1 MKIGFI
7 GLGNMGQGM
16 AARLIAAGHE
26 LTLYN
31 RTRTKA
37 EGLVRGTGARARVAI
52 SPHECAE
59 GAEAIVSMLADDA
72 AVDAALFGAG
82 GAFSSLAPGAVHVS
96 MSTISVALSERLQHA
111 HARAGHRYL
120 AAPVFGRPDAAA
132 AGQLAIVVA
141 GEDTAL
147 ASCRPLFEAMGRA
160 TFPFGTDAP
169 KANVV
174 KLSGNFLIA
183 NVIQSLGEA
192 MALVRKAGIDP
203 DAFLSLLTST
213 LFGAPVYQG
222 YGGRIAKGNYQAEA
236 GFAMPLALKDMRLAM
251 EAATAQQVPMP
262 TLAVIWQRILAA
274 EARGYGGLDWS
285 ALGLLAAEDAGLPD
299 SAPA

>member
-1 MKIGFI
+1 MVAYRMGDFGRALTEFRTVRRLGGSNHLLPLMVDCER
-7 GLGNMGQGM
+7 GLG
-16 AARLIAAGHE
+16 RHE
-26 LTLYN
+26 
-31 RTRTKA
+31 
-37 EGLVRGTGARARVAI
+37 RAL
-52 SPHECAE
+52 E
-59 GAEAIVSMLADDA
+59 
-72 AVDAALFGAG
+72 
-82 GAFSSLAPGAVHVS
+82 
-96 MSTISVALSERLQHA
+96 
-111 HARAGHRYL
+111 L
-120 AAPVFGRPDAAA
+120 AASPEAKTVEAEERME
-132 AGQLAIVVA
+132 LAIVVA

-299 SAPA
+299 SAPARSQGLPGEAVRRRSGAAARIQRGRREKFERGAGPLSSHCRPRPTINVSRRI